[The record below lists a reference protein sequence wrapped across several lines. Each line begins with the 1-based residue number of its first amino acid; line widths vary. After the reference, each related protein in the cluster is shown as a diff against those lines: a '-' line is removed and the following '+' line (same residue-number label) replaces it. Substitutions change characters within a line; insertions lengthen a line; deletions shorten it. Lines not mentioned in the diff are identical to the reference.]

1 MKSGIFALI
10 LLGYVG
16 IPVYA
21 GQLVVKETDTVIIIE
36 YNGDASDKDGMKSL
50 EEQPAFKQLALM
62 SGRTPAVADATNTKE
77 HGRDKVMDEKWKQ
90 FAADKKQR
98 EAAQSRH
105 KVPGQTSSGRHGQSA
120 DEELSINQ

>member
-77 HGRDKVMDEKWKQ
+77 HGRDKMDVKWKQ

-98 EAAQSRH
+98 EAEQSRH

-120 DEELSINQ
+120 DEELGINQ